1 MIVDVKFHWLPK
13 DLFAE
18 ESIFNSFIRCVPQAY
33 GEYVKLATIPGTTWK
48 QAIVSKPQGYENLN
62 FNERE
67 TISIDR
73 IKAINEAKVDK
84 AILRM
89 PCWQEWL
96 TLDLC
101 KQVNNELAASVR
113 EHPDRF
119 LGLAVIPPWGDKDC
133 LYELERCVKDL
144 GFRGVEVAAHYGN
157 LYLDDERFR
166 PYLKKL
172 NDLGVTVCVHHTP
185 LPVEYNYIYQY
196 SNVRRF
202 YGRCIDQMTALTRIL
217 FSGLL
222 EELPNIK
229 LIHTMLGG
237 GFFAYI
243 NMLLPERTGMQED
256 IQRFDTGIE
265 KIRGYLARNIYF
277 DITHAQPWG
286 KAQLECA
293 VKTLGADHIVWGSS
307 YPLRHEWLYKGA
319 DYIRSLEIGAKE
331 KELILGEN
339 AQMLFKIKA

>member
-1 MIVDVKFHWLPK
+1 MIVDVKLHWLPK

-18 ESIFNSFIRCVPQAY
+18 ESQFNSFIRCVPQAY
-33 GEYVKLATIPGTTWK
+33 GEDVNLTTIPGTKWR
-48 QAIVSKPQGYENLN
+48 QAIVSRPKGYQNLN

-67 TISIDR
+67 TFSIDR
-73 IKAINEAKVDK
+73 IQAINEAKIDK

-101 KQVNNELAASVR
+101 KQVNTELAASVR

-119 LGLAVIPPWGDKDC
+119 LGMAVIPPWGDKDC
-133 LYELERCVKDL
+133 IFELERCVKDL
-144 GFRGVEVAAHYGN
+144 GFKAVEVAAHYGN
-157 LYLDDERFR
+157 LYLDDEKFR

-172 NDLGVTVCVHHTP
+172 HELNVTVCVHHTP

-217 FSGLL
+217 FSGML
-222 EELPNIK
+222 EELPNLK
-229 LIHTMLGG
+229 LVHTMLGG
-237 GFFAYI
+237 GFFAYV
-243 NMLLPERTGMQED
+243 NMLLPEQTGMQED
-256 IQRFDTGIE
+256 IQRFDTGID
-265 KIRGYLARNIYF
+265 KIRGFLKRNIYF
-277 DITHAQPWG
+277 DISHAQPWG
-286 KAQLECA
+286 KPQLECA

-307 YPLRHEWLYKGA
+307 YPLRHEWLYKGP
-319 DYIRSLEIGAKE
+319 DYIRSLDIGEKE
-331 KELILGEN
+331 KELILGKN
-339 AQMLFKIKA
+339 AQELFKIED